1 MVPTLPQ
8 GNPYWLKN
16 SWEEGVFLTT
26 KGIWEI
32 HILIDHPLNEQSYKL
47 LYTKAIHEILK
58 MQSADIK
65 FLEPYDD
72 EFLMFEMKLMQEWYL
87 DKFLWVTLDDDE
99 QQILDDILE
108 LIKDVVLSQH
118 RATLSTGVS
127 TLEIL
132 CLRGVSFSL

>member
-1 MVPTLPQ
+1 M
-8 GNPYWLKN
+8 GN
-16 SWEEGVFLTT
+16 T
-26 KGIWEI
+26 
-32 HILIDHPLNEQSYKL
+32 HLIDILNEQSYKL

-108 LIKDVVLSQH
+108 LIKDVVLSQPQGLLWSH
-118 RATLSTGVS
+118 RGFSHFLRKILMFKEGVKGFQVIRNYPGNGP
-127 TLEIL
+127 EDWEA
-132 CLRGVSFSL
+132 